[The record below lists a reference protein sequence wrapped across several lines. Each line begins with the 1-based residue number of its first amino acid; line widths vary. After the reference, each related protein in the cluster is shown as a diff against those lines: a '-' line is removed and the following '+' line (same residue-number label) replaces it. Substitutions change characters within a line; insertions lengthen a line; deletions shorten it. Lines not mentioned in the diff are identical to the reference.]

1 MPRVGTVFSQNQI
14 LFGKEIFIVDINQ
27 KLEEVCRLFRIEG
40 TYVGSQVIQVGN
52 VNKTYECKFILPDG
66 SPKSF
71 LVQNVNTY
79 AFRHP
84 VELMENID
92 KVTEHIRA
100 KKPGR
105 VALHFHHT
113 ADRKTYVIDGKNF
126 WRMTN
131 YISSVTYDTASNRN
145 LVRNAGKAFGEFQ
158 MQLADFAPDELYETI
173 PDFHNTRA
181 RFDNLLASVQADAAG
196 RVAEVREEIDW
207 LLSVRD
213 RACTLTDML
222 NAGQLPL
229 RVTHNDT
236 KINNVLFEKDGDTP
250 LVVIDLDTVM
260 PGLVG
265 HDFGDAIRFAAN
277 FVREDSPEYDKAGV
291 NLEVF
296 KAFAEGFL
304 EMTAKTLT
312 ENEIAT
318 LALSCFVLTV
328 ELATRFLADYL
339 DGDLY
344 FKTFSPDHNLVRT
357 RCQIALA
364 KDMLRKLPEMEAIV
378 REIVAAVCN

>member
-1 MPRVGTVFSQNQI
+1 M
-14 LFGKEIFIVDINQ
+14 DMNQ
-27 KLEEVCRLFRIEG
+27 KLEEICRLFRIEG
-40 TYVGSQVIQVGN
+40 TFAGYSVIQAGN

-66 SPKSF
+66 TPKSF

-84 VELMENID
+84 VELMDNID

-100 KKPGR
+100 KKPGQ

-113 ADRKTYVIDGKNF
+113 ADRKTYVEDGANF

-131 YISSVTYDTASNRN
+131 YIRSVTHNVVADLNV
-145 LVRNAGKAFGEFQ
+145 VRNAGKAFGEFQ
-158 MQLADFAPDELYETI
+158 MQLADFKPDDLYETI
-173 PDFHNTRA
+173 PNFHNTRA
-181 RFDNLLASVQADAAG
+181 RFENLAASVQADAAG
-196 RVAEVREEIDW
+196 RVAQVQEELNWLMEVQNQ
-207 LLSVRD
+207 
-213 RACTLTDML
+213 ACTLTDML
-222 NAGQLPL
+222 NQGKLPL

-236 KINNVLFEKDGDTP
+236 KINNVLFDENGEP

-265 HDFGDAIRFAAN
+265 HDFGDAVRFAAN
-277 FVREDSPEYDKAGV
+277 FVEEDCPDYEKAGV
-291 NLEVF
+291 NLDVF
-296 KAFAEGFL
+296 KAFAQGFL
-304 EMTAKTLT
+304 EMTADTLT
-312 ENEIAT
+312 EAEIDT

-328 ELATRFLADYL
+328 ELSTRFLADYI

-344 FKTFSPDHNLVRT
+344 FKVLSPDHNMVRT

-364 KDMLRKLPEMEAIV
+364 KDMLRKMPRMEKIV
-378 REIVAAVCN
+378 RECIAEIRK